1 MVDMTEVH
9 TDVKT
14 TKGYL
19 LHLFCVGFTK
29 KRNNR
34 IWKIS
39 HAQHQ
44 QVRQVHK
51 MMETM
56 AREMQTKLETC
67 HQQTDSRH
75 TGEDTGKACK
85 SLYPLHDVFARKVKM
100 LKNSSFELGTLV
112 EHPR

>member
-1 MVDMTEVH
+1 MFHGQNMVDMTEVH

-14 TKGYL
+14 AKGYL

-29 KRNNR
+29 KRNKR

-51 MMETM
+51 MMEIM
-56 AREMQTKLETC
+56 AREMQTKLERC
-67 HQQTDSRH
+67 HQQTDSA
-75 TGEDTGKACK
+75 GEDTGKACK
-85 SLYPLHDVFARKVKM
+85 SL
-100 LKNSSFELGTLV
+100 
-112 EHPR
+112 